1 MESRILWALPAVF
14 LAAGLAAEPPQLRLK
29 SLTGQQRLGTT
40 VEVVE
45 GEAVYE
51 SDIHATVWASAGG
64 AFSYE
69 TEDGLIYVSAVRGKG
84 PVEVDWAGA
93 RLRLIDGG
101 RVALMEGG
109 VIVVERAGVEFAA
122 GSELAAG
129 ESLTVGIEGRS
140 RAGLMPGDILSL
152 NVPVKRP
159 FMLAAG
165 EPMAEPTFEPLTAS
179 APMPGVSTPMR
190 KAKPLRSKKAVPLMV
205 ARAVPTSPEPLP
217 ASEQSEMRMAVAP
230 MPKTLP
236 APPPGRFLVEG
247 VPPTGTLAGD
257 EAPRLPGRL
266 TRNQWGLVGLI
277 TATAALIGLELWRR
291 QDD

>member
-14 LAAGLAAEPPQLRLK
+14 LAAGLAAEPPQMRLK

-40 VEVVE
+40 VEVLD

-51 SDIHATVWASAGG
+51 SDILATVRASAGG
-64 AFSYE
+64 AFSYQ
-69 TEDGLIYVSAVRGKG
+69 TEDGMIHVSAVRGKG

-109 VIVVERAGVEFAA
+109 VVVVERAGVEFAA

-129 ESLTVGIEGRS
+129 ESLSVGIEGRS

-152 NVPVKRP
+152 NVPEKRP
-159 FMLAAG
+159 FTLAG
-165 EPMAEPTFEPLTAS
+165 VEPVAEPTFL
-179 APMPGVSTPMR
+179 PMPEASTPVR
-190 KAKPLRSKKAVPLMV
+190 AQAPKKVATPLL
-205 ARAVPTSPEPLP
+205 ARAVRTEPEPLSN
-217 ASEQSEMRMAVAP
+217 SEQEEMRMAVAP

-236 APPPGRFLVEG
+236 APPLGRFLVEG
-247 VPPTGTLAGD
+247 VPPTGTLAGA
-257 EAPRLPGRL
+257 EAPKSPRRL

-277 TATAALIGLELWRR
+277 TATAALIGLEFWRR